1 MSSIAEVSSNRG
13 KRSGTA
19 IRAKG
24 QKRVATILDAAR
36 SILIEDGYTQ
46 FSLRNIAGRAGIHLS
61 NLQYYFPGKDEL
73 IHGLMEF
80 IAEEYVQTYES
91 LFQQLPDG
99 PEQRLNAA
107 IDYLLTDIRNTKT
120 RRFFIQLW
128 ALLESS
134 DAHSGVLLNEMYA
147 MHINTLYS
155 LISEV
160 TPHLSPGE
168 LQQRATMVAA
178 LIEGMMLMIDDADE
192 KLQAGEPAIQAEMK
206 KQILR
211 IAKEE

>member
-1 MSSIAEVSSNRG
+1 MGSTAEDTRNRG
-13 KRSGTA
+13 KRSGTG

-24 QKRVATILDAAR
+24 QKRVLTILEAAR
-36 SILIEDGYTQ
+36 AILIEDGYTQ

-80 IAEEYVQTYES
+80 IADEYLHAYET
-91 LFQQLPDG
+91 LFEKLPDG
-99 PEQRLNAA
+99 PEARLNAA
-107 IDYLLTDIRNTKT
+107 IDYLLTDIRNNKT
-120 RRFFIQLW
+120 RRFFVQLW

-134 DAHSGVLLNEMYA
+134 DAHSGVLLNELYA
-147 MHINTLYS
+147 LHINTLHS
-155 LISEV
+155 LVAEV
-160 TPHLSPGE
+160 NPHLSTGV
-168 LQQRATMVAA
+168 LHQRATMIAS

-192 KLQAGEPAIQAEMK
+192 KLQAGEAAIEEELK

-211 IAKEE
+211 IAMDN

>member
-1 MSSIAEVSSNRG
+1 MSTTAADITKHG
-13 KRSGTA
+13 KRKGTA

-24 QKRVATILDAAR
+24 QKRVEAILNAAR
-36 SILIEDGYTQ
+36 SVLIEDGYTQ

-80 IAEEYVQTYES
+80 IADEYVQTYET
-91 LFQQLPDG
+91 LFRALPDG
-99 PEQRLNAA
+99 SEQRLNAA
-107 IDYLLTDIRNTKT
+107 IEYLLTDIRNSKT

-134 DAHSGVLLNEMYA
+134 DAHSGILLNEMYA

-160 TPHLSPGE
+160 NPHLSPGI

-192 KLQAGEPAIQAEMK
+192 KLQAGESAIENEMK

-211 IAKEE
+211 IAMDT

>member
-1 MSSIAEVSSNRG
+1 MSSTAEDTRNRG

-24 QKRVATILDAAR
+24 QKRVVAILEASRA
-36 SILIEDGYTQ
+36 ILIEDGYTQ

-80 IAEEYVQTYES
+80 IADKYLQTYET
-91 LFQQLPDG
+91 LFKKLPDG
-99 PEQRLNAA
+99 PEARLNAA
-107 IDYLLTDIRNTKT
+107 IEYLLTDIRNSKT
-120 RRFFIQLW
+120 RRFFVQLW

-147 MHINTLYS
+147 LHISTLNS
-155 LISEV
+155 LIAEV
-160 TPHLSPGE
+160 SPHLSPGI
-168 LQQRATMVAA
+168 LQQRATMIAS
-178 LIEGMMLMIDDADE
+178 LIEGMMLMIEDADE
-192 KLQAGEPAIQAEMK
+192 KLQPGEAAIEDELK

-211 IAKEE
+211 IAMDK